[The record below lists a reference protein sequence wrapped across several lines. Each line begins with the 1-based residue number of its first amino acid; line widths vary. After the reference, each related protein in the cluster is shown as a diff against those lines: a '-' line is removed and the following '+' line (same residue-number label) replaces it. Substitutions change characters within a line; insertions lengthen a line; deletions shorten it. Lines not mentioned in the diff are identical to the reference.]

1 MKIINKYIALVVFGA
16 LALTSCDDSIL
27 DVSQY
32 DKIEISGEFESN
44 QGALD
49 GLTGIYD
56 LMNPNG
62 APDPDWGFKP
72 NVFSGTHPTMDTQ
85 ATGWDANYNS
95 QAWDAGQKE
104 IAQGWAQAYT
114 AIDRKSVV

>member
-72 NVFSGTHPTMDTQ
+72 NVFSPDYGY
-85 ATGWDANYNS
+85 TGYRL
-95 QAWDAGQKE
+95 GCE
-104 IAQGWAQAYT
+104 L
-114 AIDRKSVV
+114 